1 MAAKV
6 ETEEDEMETE
16 EEVEEAEWAKEE
28 PGREAVEE
36 EMDEVL

>member
-1 MAAKV
+1 MAAKG
-6 ETEEDEMETE
+6 EAEEDEMETE